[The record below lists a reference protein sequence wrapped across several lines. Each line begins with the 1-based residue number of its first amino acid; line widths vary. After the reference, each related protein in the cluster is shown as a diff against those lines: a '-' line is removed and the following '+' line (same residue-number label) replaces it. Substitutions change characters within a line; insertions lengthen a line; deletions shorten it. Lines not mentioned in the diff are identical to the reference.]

1 MKYINRLITLYQ
13 TEKPEV
19 TSENIAAALAVVK
32 KLKENKQDKRI
43 EIDEEELYLSA
54 ERLVR
59 TWEIENPFADKK
71 IFLDMYMAFD
81 TCITWEDILHSLS
94 SKTNVQIPKALFHE
108 FERFLIKNTESRQ
121 TILIPEVE
129 KFIWILSEIV
139 DGYRGYSFVIT
150 TTNTLIYNIVK
161 ELFAPYDYV
170 EVIRAGIYDYE
181 FVARKFDI
189 IFAVPVFGIRERARE
204 DNPFICREY
213 ELIAVENLA
222 LHLNSGGRLVIV
234 LPARF
239 NFAAGSVRELRSFM
253 QFMYQL
259 LEMGQLPAGIF
270 PNSGIKTILFAFSTG
285 RTEEVVV
292 KKYGADPDEL
302 KKRSVKT
309 LVVEDET
316 FVFNDELAEMED
328 WDIDRIFAMQD
339 EEWQRYEASEVKKV
353 ELGVVAEV
361 FRGKT
366 INKKAPNGGVGVVNI
381 SNLGE
386 YEVDYEKLEYIEEEE
401 RKIWNYM
408 LKDGDLLIPA
418 RGTVLRVAMFKEQKY
433 PCIASSNVIVIR
445 PKKELLRGTYLKIFL
460 DSPLGNKILNEK
472 QQGAMVI
479 NISYKDL
486 KSMEIPLLPLAEQE
500 ELAEEYERELD
511 IYQKAVEAAKTRWKN
526 TVNKLQRRI

>member
-1 MKYINRLITLYQ
+1 M
-13 TEKPEV
+13 
-19 TSENIAAALAVVK
+19 
-32 KLKENKQDKRI
+32 
-43 EIDEEELYLSA
+43 
-54 ERLVR
+54 
-59 TWEIENPFADKK
+59 
-71 IFLDMYMAFD
+71 
-81 TCITWEDILHSLS
+81 
-94 SKTNVQIPKALFHE
+94 
-108 FERFLIKNTESRQ
+108 
-121 TILIPEVE
+121 
-129 KFIWILSEIV
+129 
-139 DGYRGYSFVIT
+139 
-150 TTNTLIYNIVK
+150 
-161 ELFAPYDYV
+161 
-170 EVIRAGIYDYE
+170 
-181 FVARKFDI
+181 
-189 IFAVPVFGIRERARE
+189 
-204 DNPFICREY
+204 
-213 ELIAVENLA
+213 
-222 LHLNSGGRLVIV
+222 IV

-239 NFAAGSVRELRSFM
+239 NFAAGSVRELRNFM
-253 QFMYQL
+253 QFIYQL

-460 DSPLGNKILNEK
+460 DSPLGNKILNAK